1 MKVQLNVLI
10 GVLLFFSII
19 SCDRRPLEDLPDS
32 YQYAEIQLK
41 VDWSKLEDQPPA
53 EATALIYKY
62 EENTEGKL
70 VGNSIFRTVIISE
83 SNDCIIRLPEGV
95 YSFIVYNDKPD
106 EAATYTLHDYQTFEN
121 AKISLNRADK
131 PSYDHPDAQVEFASC
146 PELLAIDLKQKYIV
160 TADMV
165 KETRSFRST
174 KKSKPVDII
183 EFVPLQIT
191 RNVKVELEIEGLH
204 NLSFADA
211 ISMGCYR
218 DFHLSEELASEKTV
232 NKFFQFSDKF
242 FHPNDLY
249 DGVIIGS
256 FTTFGGGD
264 IKGNNIILSKI
275 KSDKSSKVKLT
286 IFFVLKDKQKT
297 LIVHEF
303 DITDPFNQE
312 GRKKH
317 HIHLKLDQVIKL
329 PDVEIE
335 GGSDSGFNPDV
346 DEWGDG
352 EEVDVP
358 VK

>member
-131 PSYDHPDAQVEFASC
+131 PSYDHPDAQTEFASS
-146 PELLAIDLKQKYIV
+146 PELLAIDLKEKYHV
-160 TADMV
+160 TVDMV
-165 KETRSFRST
+165 RVT
-174 KKSKPVDII
+174 KDLRKTKNPKPVDVLW
-183 EFVPLQIT
+183 FQPLQIT
-191 RNVKVELEIEGLH
+191 RNVTVEIKVDGLQ
-204 NLSFADA
+204 NLLYTDA
-211 ISMGCYR
+211 ISIGGYR
-218 DFHLSEELASEKTV
+218 DVHLAKQQTSTV
-232 NKFFQFSDKF
+232 AKSKLFQLSDKNF
-242 FHPNDLY
+242 YPNDLY
-249 DGVIIGS
+249 NGIITGT
-256 FTTFGGGD
+256 FTTFGAGD
-264 IKGNNIILSKI
+264 IKGNNAVV
-275 KSDKSSKVKLT
+275 KSMKTDDASKVKLT
-286 IFFVLKDKQKT
+286 LFFVLKDKERT
-297 LIVHEF
+297 LIIHQLDV
-303 DITDPFNQE
+303 TDPFNQE

-346 DEWGDG
+346 DDWGDG